1 MNTQPRH
8 PKCRALPVEPHPDI
22 HFSAMIPRRGV
33 KIKIFLSVVI
43 PVVKTAFV
51 PVSATREK
59 PANAGAAR
67 LCVVSPHPIP
77 DTATALPKQ
86 ARYQLRYTRLLSF
99 LSGWAYSPK
108 PMSEPSGSPVA
119 PSLALSGTPSV
130 PLWNSFALFVSGTTF
145 VFWDL
150 CGIEFCILKV
160 LPTGFTSNSGC
171 FLPQRAAQKLR
182 RINKEISAMT
192 KKQQAD
198 LDDSQPAE
206 RRCLFDVL
214 PFSSNAC
221 SFTREC
227 NADFYN

>member
-1 MNTQPRH
+1 
-8 PKCRALPVEPHPDI
+8 
-22 HFSAMIPRRGV
+22 MIPRRTV
-33 KIKIFLSVVI
+33 KIKFFLSVVI
-43 PVVKTAFV
+43 YVVKAAFV
-51 PVSATREK
+51 PLSVIGES
-59 PANAGAAR
+59 PVNAGVTR
-67 LCVVSPHPIP
+67 LCGVSPRPVP
-77 DTATALPKQ
+77 DSATALPKQ

-99 LSGWAYSPK
+99 LSGWSYSPK
-108 PMSEPSGSPVA
+108 PMSELSARGLA
-119 PSLALSGTPSV
+119 HSLALSGTPAV
-130 PLWNSFALFVSGTTF
+130 PLWNSIGLFISGTAF
-145 VFWDL
+145 GFWDL

-160 LPTGFTSNSGC
+160 LPTGFTSNSRC

-214 PFSSNAC
+214 SFGSNAC
-221 SFTREC
+221 SFAREC

>member
-1 MNTQPRH
+1 
-8 PKCRALPVEPHPDI
+8 
-22 HFSAMIPRRGV
+22 
-33 KIKIFLSVVI
+33 
-43 PVVKTAFV
+43 
-51 PVSATREK
+51 
-59 PANAGAAR
+59 
-67 LCVVSPHPIP
+67 
-77 DTATALPKQ
+77 
-86 ARYQLRYTRLLSF
+86 
-99 LSGWAYSPK
+99 
-108 PMSEPSGSPVA
+108 MSEPSARTLV
-119 PSLALSGTPSV
+119 PSLALSVAPTV
-130 PLWNSFALFVSGTTF
+130 PLWNSVGLFISAIAFG
-145 VFWDL
+145 FWDL

-160 LPTGFTSNSGC
+160 LPTGISSGGGR

-206 RRCLFDVL
+206 RRCLFDIL

>member
-1 MNTQPRH
+1 MVHGPGCQAPRTW
-8 PKCRALPVEPHPDI
+8 K
-22 HFSAMIPRRGV
+22 
-33 KIKIFLSVVI
+33 
-43 PVVKTAFV
+43 
-51 PVSATREK
+51 
-59 PANAGAAR
+59 NADCIDAVCVFWSEWGDSNAR
-67 LCVVSPHPIP
+67 SL
-77 DTATALPKQ
+77 D
-86 ARYQLRYTRLLSF
+86 
-99 LSGWAYSPK
+99 PK
-108 PMSEPSGSPVA
+108 PMSEPSDRPVT
-119 PSLALSGTPSV
+119 PSLVLSGTPAV

-160 LPTGFTSNSGC
+160 LPTGFTSNSRC

-206 RRCLFDVL
+206 RRCLFDIL

>member
-1 MNTQPRH
+1 MQDNQR
-8 PKCRALPVEPHPDI
+8 KIEKKEQGRQYGDPV
-22 HFSAMIPRRGV
+22 RGPSDR
-33 KIKIFLSVVI
+33 IRTCGIL
-43 PVVKTAFV
+43 
-51 PVSATREK
+51 
-59 PANAGAAR
+59 
-67 LCVVSPHPIP
+67 
-77 DTATALPKQ
+77 LPKQ

-99 LSGWAYSPK
+99 LSGWSYSPK

-119 PSLALSGTPSV
+119 PCLVLSGTPSV

-150 CGIEFCILKV
+150 CGMKFCILKV
-160 LPTGFTSNSGC
+160 LPTRFTSDSRC